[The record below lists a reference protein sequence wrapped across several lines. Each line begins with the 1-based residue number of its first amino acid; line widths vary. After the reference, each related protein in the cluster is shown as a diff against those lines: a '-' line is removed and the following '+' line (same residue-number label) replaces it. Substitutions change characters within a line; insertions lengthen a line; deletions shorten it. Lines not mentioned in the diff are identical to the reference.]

1 MNRRFSAVL
10 VASLTVAS
18 LLLLPAAASD
28 LPPASDVLTKAIARA
43 RWVDEQKLDAG
54 WASTRRSIEQKLN
67 KEGQVEE
74 TTERLSQPVLIQ
86 GKVYSR
92 LVAKNGKP
100 LSADDLKKEAER
112 EKKFREALAKPK
124 KADNKDKKDKD
135 DDDDIELNQELI
147 ARYHFTVIKR
157 EPVGDRAAFM
167 LTFLPKTGVKL
178 PEKKRMDR
186 LLNRLEGRVWID
198 SENYSL
204 LKVDM
209 HLTEATTLMGGLGSV
224 RSLDFLIEMYQV
236 APDVFVPRE
245 VATTFEGR
253 QLFKSMR
260 VKQRGYFTDYRRV
273 SELAEAK

>member
-28 LPPASDVLTKAIARA
+28 LPPATEVLTKAIARA
-43 RWVDEQKLDAG
+43 KWVDEQKLDAG

-100 LSADDLKKEAER
+100 LSAEDQKKEAAR

-124 KADNKDKKDKD
+124 KTDRKADND
-135 DDDDIELNQELI
+135 DDDVELNAELI

-157 EPVGDRAAFM
+157 EPVGDRPAYM

-209 HLTEATTLMGGLGSV
+209 HLTEPTTLMAGLGSV
-224 RSLDFLIEMYQV
+224 RSLDFLIEMMQV
-236 APDVFVPRE
+236 APDVLQPKE
-245 VATTFEGR
+245 VMTAFEGR

-260 VKQRGYFTDYRRV
+260 VKQRGYFTDYRKV

>member
-1 MNRRFSAVL
+1 MNHRRTALTAFLAIV
-10 VASLTVAS
+10 SLFILSTAF
-18 LLLLPAAASD
+18 PAEASD
-28 LPPASDVLTKAIARA
+28 LPPASEVLTKAIARA
-43 RWVDEQKLDAG
+43 KWVGEQKLDAG
-54 WASTRRSIEQKLN
+54 WAATRRSIEQKLN

-74 TTERLSQPVLIQ
+74 TTERLSEPVLIQ

-100 LSADDLKKEAER
+100 LSPEDQKKEAER
-112 EKKFREALAKPK
+112 EKKFREAIAKPK
-124 KADNKDKKDKD
+124 KADRKADD
-135 DDDDIELNQELI
+135 DDDDIELNQELVS
-147 ARYHFTVIKR
+147 RYHFTVIKR
-157 EPVGDRAAFM
+157 ESIGERPAYM

-186 LLNRLEGRVWID
+186 LLNRLEGRVWVD

-209 HLTEATTLMGGLGSV
+209 HLTEATNLMGGLGSV
-224 RSLDFLIEMYQV
+224 RSLDFLIEMTQV
-236 APDVFVPRE
+236 APDVLQPKE
-245 VATTFEGR
+245 VVTAFEGR

-260 VKQRGYFTDYRRV
+260 VKQRGYFSDYRKI